1 MNRGV
6 IMKPA
11 ISALI
16 AASFLLSSVFSGLA
30 PAQAGERETAFLLY
44 FNLPLG
50 GSPSSKAE
58 QPASHF
64 GVRVERNPID
74 THLQYRNTD
83 LVTPPPIFDLKLNGS
98 GVDSLNL
105 VGLDVLKL
113 DGLATLNADQNN
125 PAEESDSTNYALIGV
140 LAAGGIATATL
151 VAYGLTR
158 N

>member
-11 ISALI
+11 ISVLLAAALV
-16 AASFLLSSVFSGLA
+16 LSSAIPGLA
-30 PAQAGERETAFLLY
+30 PAQADERETAFLLY

-50 GSPSSKAE
+50 GSPSSKTQ

-74 THLQYRNTD
+74 TTLQYRNTD
-83 LVTPPPIFDLKLNGS
+83 LVTPPPLFDLKLNGT

-113 DGLATLNADQNN
+113 DGLATLNADQND
-125 PAEESDSTNYALIGV
+125 PSQESDSTNYALIGV
-140 LAAGGIATATL
+140 MAAGGIATAAL
-151 VAYGLTR
+151 IAYGVTR

>member
-1 MNRGV
+1 
-6 IMKPA
+6 MKRA
-11 ISALI
+11 ISAFL
-16 AASFLLSSVFSGLA
+16 AATLLLTGTFAGLA

-50 GSPSSKAE
+50 GSWSPKAD

-74 THLQYRNTD
+74 TTLQYDNTD
-83 LVTPPPIFDLKLNGS
+83 LVMPPPLFDLKLNGA

-113 DGLATLNADQNN
+113 DGLATLNADQND
-125 PAEESDSTNYALIGV
+125 PSQESDSTNYALIGV

-151 VAYGLTR
+151 VAYGVTR